1 MSGVAVDPRVRDS
14 AIDWMVRAQS
24 GLMSADEH
32 QALQQWRQASAE
44 HEYAWQRVSSLPLV
58 LQPGANL
65 LADATAR
72 RALESAGA
80 DPQRRRQVLKCLL
93 ALGLLGGIS
102 WQGAD
107 STLVRSALATYRTSI
122 GERRRWALADGGSL
136 WLNTAS
142 AVNLELT
149 QQQGRVQLIEGEM
162 ALDTRAE
169 SPAVQLLTPDA
180 VLYSRGAHLLVR
192 HDRQGTQVT
201 VLRGLVQVSARRHWL
216 PVPLEAGW
224 QTRVDS
230 QGVRAPSRVDLFMAQ
245 AWLRGILPAERMR
258 LDKLLA
264 ELSRYRPGLL
274 RCSEE
279 VAALRVT
286 GSFQLDDT
294 DAALALVANTLPV
307 RIARRTRYWVTVVP
321 A

>member
-1 MSGVAVDPRVRDS
+1 MSGTVVNPRVRDS

-24 GLMSADEH
+24 GLMSAAEH

-44 HEYAWQRVSSLPLV
+44 HEYAWQRVSSLPLL

-122 GERRRWALADGGSL
+122 GERRRWALADGSSL

-142 AVNLELT
+142 AVSLELT
-149 QQQGRVQLIEGEM
+149 PQQGTVQLIEGEM
-162 ALDTRAE
+162 ALDARAE

-180 VLYSRGAHLLVR
+180 VLYGRGANLLVR

-201 VLRGLVQVSARRHWL
+201 VLRGLVQLSARRHWL

-230 QGVRAPSRVDLFMAQ
+230 QGVGAPSRVDLLMAQ

-258 LDKLLA
+258 LDTLLA
-264 ELSRYRPGLL
+264 ELSRYRPGFL
-274 RCSEE
+274 RCSAE

-294 DAALALVANTLPV
+294 DAALALVASTLPV
-307 RIARRTRYWVTVVP
+307 RIERRTRYWVTVVP

>member
-1 MSGVAVDPRVRDS
+1 MSGAVVDPRVRDS
-14 AIDWMVRAQS
+14 AIDWLVRVQS
-24 GLMSADEH
+24 GLMSAAEQ
-32 QALQQWRQASAE
+32 QALLHWRQASAE
-44 HEYAWQRVSSLPLV
+44 HEHAWQRVSRLPLM
-58 LQPGANL
+58 LQPGADL

-72 RALESAGA
+72 RALQAAGA

-93 ALGLLGGIS
+93 ALGLLGGVS

-107 STLVRSALATYRTSI
+107 STLVRSALASYRTGI

-142 AVNLELT
+142 AVNLHLSAG
-149 QQQGRVQLIEGEM
+149 QHSVQLIEGEL
-162 ALDTRAE
+162 ALDTPLA
-169 SPAVQLLTPDA
+169 SASLQLQTPDA
-180 VLYSRGAHLLVR
+180 VLYGRGAHLLVR

-201 VLRGLVQVSARRHWL
+201 VLRGLVQVSARQQ
-216 PVPLEAGW
+216 PTPLALQAGW

-230 QGVRAPSRVDLFMAQ
+230 RGAGQPSSVDAFLAQ

-258 LDKLLA
+258 LDQLLA
-264 ELSRYRPGLL
+264 ELSRYRPGFL
-274 RCSEE
+274 RCSEA

-307 RIARRTRYWVTVVP
+307 RIERRTRYWVTVV
-321 A
+321 AA

>member
-1 MSGVAVDPRVRDS
+1 MSGAAVDPRVRDS
-14 AIDWMVRAQS
+14 AIDWLVQMQS
-24 GLMSADEH
+24 GLMSAADH
-32 QALQQWRQASAE
+32 QALQQWREASAE
-44 HEYAWQRVSSLPLV
+44 HEYAWQRVSRLPLM
-58 LQPGANL
+58 LQPGAHL

-72 RALESAGA
+72 RALQSAGA

-107 STLVRSALATYRTSI
+107 STLVRSALARYRTGI

-142 AVNLELT
+142 AVNLDLSAG
-149 QQQGRVQLIEGEM
+149 QRRVQLIEGEL
-162 ALDTRAE
+162 ALDT
-169 SPAVQLLTPDA
+169 PAGSASLQVQTPDA
-180 VLYSRGAHLLVR
+180 LLYSRGANLLVR

-201 VLRGLVQVSARRHWL
+201 VLRGLVQVSARQQS
-216 PVPLEAGW
+216 VPLPLQAGW
-224 QTRVDS
+224 QTRVD
-230 QGVRAPSRVDLFMAQ
+230 GRGTGRPIPIDRVLAQ
-245 AWLRGILPAERMR
+245 AWMRGILPAERMR
-258 LDKLLA
+258 LDQLLA
-264 ELSRYRPGLL
+264 ELSRYRPGFL
-274 RCSEE
+274 RCSEA

-307 RIARRTRYWVTVVP
+307 RIERRTRYWVTVVP

>member
-1 MSGVAVDPRVRDS
+1 MSGAAVNPQVRDC
-14 AIDWMVRAQS
+14 AIDWLVKAQS
-24 GLMSADEH
+24 GLMSAAE
-32 QALQQWRQASAE
+32 QAALQQWRQASAE
-44 HEYAWQRVSSLPLV
+44 HEYAWQRVSSLPLL

-72 RALESAGA
+72 RALETAGA
-80 DPQRRRQVLKCLL
+80 DPRQRRQVLKCLL

-107 STLVRSALATYRTSI
+107 STLLRSALATYRTGI

-142 AVNLELT
+142 AVNLDLNP
-149 QQQGRVQLIEGEM
+149 QRPSLQLIEGEL
-162 ALDTRAE
+162 ALDRPAQ
-169 SPAVQLLTPDA
+169 SPSLQLLTADA

-192 HDRQGTQVT
+192 QDRHGTEVA
-201 VLRGLVQVSARRHWL
+201 VLRGLAQVGARQH
-216 PVPLEAGW
+216 PAVVPLRAGW
-224 QTRVDS
+224 RTRIDNRGVGEPSPVDS
-230 QGVRAPSRVDLFMAQ
+230 FLAQ

-258 LDKLLA
+258 LDHLLA

-274 RCSEE
+274 RCSEA
-279 VAALRVT
+279 VAGLRVT

-294 DAALALVANTLPV
+294 DAALALLATTLPV
-307 RIARRTRYWVTVVP
+307 RIERRTRYWVTVVP

>member
-1 MSGVAVDPRVRDS
+1 MSGAVVDPRVRDS
-14 AIDWMVRAQS
+14 AIDWMVRVQS
-24 GLMSADEH
+24 GLMTADEH

-44 HEYAWQRVSSLPLV
+44 HEYAWQRVSSLPLM
-58 LQPGANL
+58 LQSGANL

-162 ALDTRAE
+162 ALDARAE

-192 HDRQGTQVT
+192 HDRQGTQVR

-230 QGVRAPSRVDLFMAQ
+230 LGVRAPSRVDLLMAQ

-258 LDKLLA
+258 LDTLLA
-264 ELSRYRPGLL
+264 ELSRYRPGFL
-274 RCSEE
+274 RCSEA

-307 RIARRTRYWVTVVP
+307 RIERRTRYWVTVVP

>member
-1 MSGVAVDPRVRDS
+1 MSGAAIDPRVRDC
-14 AIDWMVRAQS
+14 AIDWLVRVQS
-24 GLMSADEH
+24 GLMSAAEQ

-44 HEYAWQRVSSLPLV
+44 HEHAWQRVSRLPLM
-58 LQPGANL
+58 LQPGADL

-72 RALESAGA
+72 RALQAAGA

-93 ALGLLGGIS
+93 AVGLLGGIS

-107 STLVRSALATYRTSI
+107 STLVRSALASYRTGI

-142 AVNLELT
+142 ALNLDLSAG
-149 QQQGRVQLIEGEM
+149 QRRGQLIEGEL
-162 ALDTRAE
+162 ALDT
-169 SPAVQLLTPDA
+169 PAGSASLQLQTPDA
-180 VLYSRGAHLLVR
+180 LLYSRGAQLLVR

-201 VLRGLVQVSARRHWL
+201 VLRGLVQVNARQQ
-216 PVPLEAGW
+216 PTPLAVQAGW
-224 QTRVDS
+224 QTRVDAR
-230 QGVRAPSRVDLFMAQ
+230 GAGRPSPIDTFLAQ
-245 AWLRGILPAERMR
+245 AWMRGILPAERMR
-258 LDKLLA
+258 LDQLLA
-264 ELSRYRPGLL
+264 ELARYRPGFL
-274 RCSEE
+274 RCSEA

-307 RIARRTRYWVTVVP
+307 RIERRTRYWVTVVP

>member
-14 AIDWMVRAQS
+14 AIDWLVRMQS
-24 GLMSADEH
+24 GLMSAADH
-32 QALQQWRQASAE
+32 QALQQWREASAE
-44 HEYAWQRVSSLPLV
+44 HEYAWQRVSGLPLM
-58 LQPGANL
+58 LQPGAHL

-72 RALESAGA
+72 RALQAAGA

-93 ALGLLGGIS
+93 ALGLLGGVS

-107 STLVRSALATYRTSI
+107 STLVRSALAGYRTGI
-122 GERRRWALADGGSL
+122 GERRRWALAGGGSL

-142 AVNLELT
+142 AVNLDLGAG
-149 QQQGRVQLIEGEM
+149 QRSVQLIEGEL
-162 ALDTRAE
+162 ALDT
-169 SPAVQLLTPDA
+169 PAGSASLQLQTPDA
-180 VLYSRGAHLLVR
+180 LLYSQGAHLLVR

-201 VLRGLVQVSARRHWL
+201 VLRGLVQVSARQPSTPL
-216 PVPLEAGW
+216 PLQAGW
-224 QTRVDS
+224 QTRVDG
-230 QGVRAPSRVDLFMAQ
+230 QGAGRPTSIDVFLAQ
-245 AWLRGILPAERMR
+245 AWMRGILPAERMR
-258 LDKLLA
+258 LDQLLA
-264 ELSRYRPGLL
+264 ELSRYRPGFL
-274 RCSEE
+274 RCSEA

-307 RIARRTRYWVTVVP
+307 RIERRTRYWVTVVP

>member
-1 MSGVAVDPRVRDS
+1 MSGAVVDPRVRDS
-14 AIDWMVRAQS
+14 AIEWMVRVQS

-44 HEYAWQRVSSLPLV
+44 HEYAWQRVSSLPLM
-58 LQPGANL
+58 LQSGANL

-149 QQQGRVQLIEGEM
+149 PQQGRVQLIEGEM
-162 ALDTRAE
+162 ALDARAE

-192 HDRQGTQVT
+192 HDRQGTQVR

-230 QGVRAPSRVDLFMAQ
+230 QGVRAPSRVDPFMAQ

-264 ELSRYRPGLL
+264 ELSRYRPGF
-274 RCSEE
+274 C
-279 VAALRVT
+279 VAAKRSRPCV
-286 GSFQLDDT
+286 
-294 DAALALVANTLPV
+294 
-307 RIARRTRYWVTVVP
+307 
-321 A
+321 

>member
-1 MSGVAVDPRVRDS
+1 MSGTVVNPRVRDS

-24 GLMSADEH
+24 GLMSAAEH

-44 HEYAWQRVSSLPLV
+44 HEYAWQRVSSLPLL

-149 QQQGRVQLIEGEM
+149 PQQGRLQLIEGEM
-162 ALDTRAE
+162 ALDARAE

-180 VLYSRGAHLLVR
+180 VLYGRGANLLVR

-201 VLRGLVQVSARRHWL
+201 VLRGLVQVSARHHWL

-230 QGVRAPSRVDLFMAQ
+230 QGVGAPSRVDLLMAQ

-258 LDKLLA
+258 LDTLLA
-264 ELSRYRPGLL
+264 ELSRYRPGFL
-274 RCSEE
+274 RCSAE

-286 GSFQLDDT
+286 GSFRLDDT
-294 DAALALVANTLPV
+294 DAALALVASTLPV
-307 RIARRTRYWVTVVP
+307 RIERRTRYWVTVVP

>member
-1 MSGVAVDPRVRDS
+1 MSGVAVDPRVRDC
-14 AIDWMVRAQS
+14 AIDWLVRVQS
-24 GLMSADEH
+24 GLMSAAEQ
-32 QALQQWRQASAE
+32 QALLHWRQASAE
-44 HEYAWQRVSSLPLV
+44 HEHAWQRVSRLPLM
-58 LQPGANL
+58 LQPGADL

-72 RALESAGA
+72 RALQAAGA

-93 ALGLLGGIS
+93 ALGLLGGLS

-107 STLVRSALATYRTSI
+107 STLVRSALARYRTGI

-142 AVNLELT
+142 AVNLDLSAG
-149 QQQGRVQLIEGEM
+149 QRSVQLIEGEL
-162 ALDTRAE
+162 ALDTP
-169 SPAVQLLTPDA
+169 PASASLQLQTPDA

-201 VLRGLVQVSARRHWL
+201 VLRGLVQISARQQPTPLAL
-216 PVPLEAGW
+216 PAGW
-224 QTRVDS
+224 QTRVDGR
-230 QGVRAPSRVDLFMAQ
+230 GVGQPSAIDVLLAQ
-245 AWLRGILPAERMR
+245 AWMRGILPAERMR
-258 LDKLLA
+258 LDQLLA
-264 ELSRYRPGLL
+264 ELSRYRPGFL
-274 RCSEE
+274 RCSDA

-307 RIARRTRYWVTVVP
+307 RIERRTRYWVTVVP

>member
-1 MSGVAVDPRVRDS
+1 MSGAVVDPRVRDS

-24 GLMSADEH
+24 GLMTTAEH

-44 HEYAWQRVSSLPLV
+44 HEYAWQRVSSLPLM

-93 ALGLLGGIS
+93 ALGLFGGIS

-149 QQQGRVQLIEGEM
+149 PQQGRVQLIEGEM
-162 ALDTRAE
+162 ALDERAE

-180 VLYSRGAHLLVR
+180 VLYSRGANLLVR

-201 VLRGLVQVSARRHWL
+201 VLRGLVQVSARRHL
-216 PVPLEAGW
+216 VPVPLEAGW
-224 QTRVDS
+224 QARIDS
-230 QGVRAPSRVDLFMAQ
+230 QGVGAPSRVDPFMAQ

-264 ELSRYRPGLL
+264 ELSRYRPGFL
-274 RCSEE
+274 RCSEA

-307 RIARRTRYWVTVVP
+307 RIERRTRYWVTVVP

>member
-1 MSGVAVDPRVRDS
+1 M
-14 AIDWMVRAQS
+14 
-24 GLMSADEH
+24 
-32 QALQQWRQASAE
+32 
-44 HEYAWQRVSSLPLV
+44 
-58 LQPGANL
+58 
-65 LADATAR
+65 
-72 RALESAGA
+72 
-80 DPQRRRQVLKCLL
+80 LKCLL

-149 QQQGRVQLIEGEM
+149 PQQGRVQLIEGEM
-162 ALDTRAE
+162 ALDARAE

-192 HDRQGTQVT
+192 HDRQGTQVR

-230 QGVRAPSRVDLFMAQ
+230 QGVRAPSRVDPFMAQ

-264 ELSRYRPGLL
+264 ELSRYRPGFL
-274 RCSEE
+274 RCSEA

-307 RIARRTRYWVTVVP
+307 RIERRTRYWVTVVP

>member
-1 MSGVAVDPRVRDS
+1 MSGAVVDPRVRDS

-24 GLMSADEH
+24 GLMTTAEH

-44 HEYAWQRVSSLPLV
+44 HEYAWQRVSSLPLM

-80 DPQRRRQVLKCLL
+80 DSQRRRQVLKCLL

-162 ALDTRAE
+162 ALDARAE

-201 VLRGLVQVSARRHWL
+201 VLRGLVQVSARRHL
-216 PVPLEAGW
+216 VPVPLEAGW

-264 ELSRYRPGLL
+264 ELSRYRPGFL

-307 RIARRTRYWVTVVP
+307 RIERRTRYWVTVVP
-321 A
+321 V

>member
-1 MSGVAVDPRVRDS
+1 MSGAVVDPRVRDS

-24 GLMSADEH
+24 GLMSDVEH

-44 HEYAWQRVSSLPLV
+44 HEYAWQRVSSLPLM

-93 ALGLLGGIS
+93 ALGLFGGVA

-107 STLVRSALATYRTSI
+107 STLVRSALATYSTNI
-122 GERRRWALADGGSL
+122 GERRRWALADGSSL

-149 QQQGRVQLIEGEM
+149 AQRRSVQLVEGEL
-162 ALDTRAE
+162 ALDTPAE
-169 SPAVQLLTPDA
+169 SASLQLLTPDA
-180 VLYSRGAHLLVR
+180 VLYSRGANLLVR

-201 VLRGLVQVSARRHWL
+201 VLRGLAQVSARRHWL

-224 QTRVDS
+224 QTRIDS
-230 QGVRAPSRVDLFMAQ
+230 QGVAAPSRVDPFMAQ

-258 LDKLLA
+258 LDTLLA
-264 ELSRYRPGLL
+264 ELSRYRPGFL
-274 RCSEE
+274 RCSEA

-307 RIARRTRYWVTVVP
+307 RIERRTRYWVTVVP